1 MVSLQAKRLKQILS
15 PSQARP
21 ERLNYMHAYK
31 TYRNVRQSNAT
42 LEQHLTLFRGIIS
55 KANCP
60 SLVDSQRYLLAPC

>member
-42 LEQHLTLFRGIIS
+42 LEQHLILFFEVSYPKRIALRLSI
-55 KANCP
+55 ANVT
-60 SLVDSQRYLLAPC
+60 S